1 MTGVQT
7 CALPIYGEQD
17 EKILVDLAI
26 PADIHEEVHSNYS
39 TVLID
44 ITELRTIADQNLA
57 ERQSEFIAADEII
70 NFNIQDFHHLYRTRS
85 LELKMK
91 EVPGKIREI
100 KDKAI
105 NDVFAEE
112 IEMLDEKSR
121 ELMNKMLDY
130 MEKKCI
136 SVPMIM
142 AKEIILNTSN

>member
-1 MTGVQT
+1 
-7 CALPIYGEQD
+7 
-17 EKILVDLAI
+17 
-26 PADIHEEVHSNYS
+26 
-39 TVLID
+39 
-44 ITELRTIADQNLA
+44 
-57 ERQSEFIAADEII
+57 
-70 NFNIQDFHHLYRTRS
+70 
-85 LELKMK
+85 MK